1 MFDFD
6 NPLTYKAYVQMSPLT
21 IRYEYEHDLQEDFLI
36 KILCITFIEDINTV
50 LFAWKSSNEQRGLEF
65 P

>member
-21 IRYEYEHDLQEDFLI
+21 IRYEYEHDLQEDFWI
-36 KILCITFIEDINTV
+36 KILCITFIEDINVMLTRCFSHGN
-50 LFAWKSSNEQRGLEF
+50 LPMNKEA
-65 P
+65 